1 MNFIPLGKSIY
12 NNKDLFPKNYSK
24 ETYNNKNVGDSPSH
38 FKIIKLLGKGA
49 LGKVY
54 KVRSLI
60 DNQIYAMK
68 IFDKEL
74 ETIRKNLEIKL
85 SHPHIVKIYNHFE
98 DANNKKIYVIME
110 YIANGNLKDF
120 IALNNSSILYN
131 ILSDSQIL
139 NFILQTI
146 WSLYYIHNI
155 QENKGYFLG
164 NIKPENILID
174 DNLHIKLGEFLST
187 ITPIENEDI
196 GENPKHYYEKIT
208 TDSDDIKDI
217 WKRTKKY
224 LAKSWKCRAGDV
236 YSLGLVLKEL
246 LEYDG
251 IDIINSRIFNILNN
265 MSEEECINNETLGFL
280 FIEVTNI
287 FSDEQKNS
295 SIESIVL
302 CLKSFTNWSN
312 EIKKGIAPKENIKKT
327 KTGNEK
333 NLSYS
338 TSTTFGESIK
348 SNYGQGIKI
357 NSGEINNENIIKNQN
372 FEKIEDNTEYENEV
386 VKKYNEILNLIYD
399 KNENFIKWY
408 KFINELRLE
417 LNNEIDDLE
426 TLNEIDPNEVYLYL
440 VNLIINEVR
449 KKYLKANSNN
459 ERSLNI
465 KNENDYMNWKYIID
479 NSFDFECPG
488 IQKILGLMRMKST
501 CKGNG
506 CNFTQY
512 QFNKFILLEIDPN
525 KILNEKKMD
534 ENEKK
539 LFDIEQFFNEE
550 NIRYKKLYRC
560 SQCNKET
567 EHECINEVYS
577 LPESLAIS
585 IKRTDIEQNY
595 INIKETIE
603 IKDLDKNKDNKKTYE
618 LVALLKYNR
627 ENKKILYY
635 TFSKFREE
643 WFLCQSHRGIEQI
656 NMNKSH
662 LRSRNVRM
670 VFYQAK

>member
-1 MNFIPLGKSIY
+1 MNFIPIGKSIY

-38 FKIIKLLGKGA
+38 FKILKLLGKGA

-54 KVRSLI
+54 KVRSII
-60 DNQIYAMK
+60 DNQVYAMK

-74 ETIRKNLEIKL
+74 ETIRKNLKIKL

-98 DANNKKIYVIME
+98 DNKKIYVIME

-120 IALNNSSILYN
+120 IALNNSTILYN
-131 ILSDSQIL
+131 ILTDSQIL

-146 WSLYYIHNI
+146 WSLYYI
-155 QENKGYFLG
+155 QDKGYFLG

-187 ITPIENEDI
+187 ITPIQDEDI

-224 LAKSWKCRAGDV
+224 LAKCWKCRAGDV

-246 LEYDG
+246 FENDG
-251 IDIINSRIFNILNN
+251 IDIINSRVFHILNN
-265 MSEEECINNETLGFL
+265 MSEEECINNETLGLLFL
-280 FIEVTNI
+280 EVSNI

-312 EIKKGIAPKENIKKT
+312 EIKKNIPPKKIKKT
-327 KTGNEK
+327 KTGDEEIFSN
-333 NLSYS
+333 SDMI
-338 TSTTFGESIK
+338 TAFGESVK
-348 SNYGQGIKI
+348 FNYGAGIKMK
-357 NSGEINNENIIKNQN
+357 SREIDIEKIIKNKN
-372 FEKIEDNTEYENEV
+372 FEKAEDNTEYENEV

-399 KNENFIKWY
+399 KNGNFIYWY
-408 KFINELRLE
+408 KYINELRLE
-417 LNNEIDDLE
+417 LNNEIGDLE

-440 VNLIINEVR
+440 VNLIINEAR
-449 KKYLKANSNN
+449 KNFLKADLNN
-459 ERSLNI
+459 ERSLNN
-465 KNENDYMNWKYIID
+465 KNENDIMNRKYIIE
-479 NSFDFECPG
+479 NSFDFECPS

-525 KILNEKKMD
+525 KILNEKKID

-539 LFDIEQFFNEE
+539 LIDIEQFFNEE
-550 NIRYKKLYRC
+550 NIRYKKLYQC
-560 SQCNKET
+560 TQCNKET

-603 IKDLDKNKDNKKTYE
+603 IKDLDKNKDHKKTYE

-627 ENKKILYY
+627 ENNKILYY
-635 TFSKFREE
+635 TFSKFGQPEKE

-670 VFYQAK
+670 LFYQAK

>member
-120 IALNNSSILYN
+120 IALNNSSIIYN

-217 WKRTKKY
+217 WKRTKKH

-251 IDIINSRIFNILNN
+251 IDIINSRIFHILNN

-338 TSTTFGESIK
+338 NIITFGESIK
-348 SNYGQGIKI
+348 KI
-357 NSGEINNENIIKNQN
+357 NSDEINIKNTIKNQN

-417 LNNEIDDLE
+417 LNIEIDDLE

-465 KNENDYMNWKYIID
+465 KNENDYMNWKYIIE
-479 NSFDFECPG
+479 NSFDFECPS